1 MLASALL
8 WLIWPAGVFED
19 GIRLSQEGRWAEAR
33 AKFALA
39 VSAEPRN
46 ALAWK
51 ALGVAAG
58 KAGDPSEAEEA
69 LGKACRL
76 QPNLEDACYYH
87 ARALY
92 TLNRF
97 EAAIA
102 ALRHVL
108 TLDPRQGRAFVAIGQ
123 AYEALGRE
131 SDAEKAFHEALQR
144 DDAADEA
151 RLRYGK
157 FLYRSGRMPDAIR
170 VLSEAVAK
178 RESFGEA
185 LAELGR
191 VYYQTGRLGE
201 AIPLL
206 ERARALRPD
215 LDWVP
220 VVLERARRRN

>member
-1 MLASALL
+1 MLALL
-8 WLIWPAGVFED
+8 WLASWAGVFEE
-19 GIRLSQEGRWAEAR
+19 GMRLSQEGRWPEAR

-39 VSAEPRN
+39 VEAEPRN

-58 KAGDPSEAEEA
+58 KAGDPAEAEEA
-69 LGKACRL
+69 LGQACRL

-87 ARALY
+87 ARSLY

-97 EAAIA
+97 EAALA
-102 ALRHVL
+102 ALQRARTV
-108 TLDPRQGRAFVAIGQ
+108 DARPGRIFVAMGQ

-131 SDAEKAFHEALQR
+131 AEAEKAFRAALER
-144 DDAADEA
+144 EDALDEA

-157 FLYRSGRMPDAIR
+157 FLYRAGRMPEAIQ
-170 VLSEAVAK
+170 VLGDAVAK
-178 RESFGEA
+178 RENFGEA

-191 VYYQTGRLGE
+191 VYYQAGRLGE

-215 LDWVP
+215 LDWVA